1 MTPNAPDGTPGSAS
15 TTEVAGE
22 PEPIVRLQGLR
33 KSFGNVHALRGLDME
48 LPPGPVGLLGPN
60 GAGKTTLIGLL
71 LGLLEPTEG
80 TAIVAG
86 LQPTNRSA
94 RIEIRKRVGYMP
106 ESDCL
111 LPGMTAVEIVSALA
125 KLTGLSRQDAITRS
139 HEVLDYVELD
149 EARYRTL
156 DGYSTGMKQRLKLA
170 QALVHDPEFLLLD
183 EPTNGLD
190 PAGRRHMLSLVEDL
204 GRNQNKNVLLCSHLL
219 PDVERTCDNVV
230 VLVKGQAIL
239 QGSIAELT
247 AAESRR
253 LRVGTEGNA
262 SRLLTA
268 LEAAS
273 YDVSTD
279 ESGALIITLPQSVE
293 DADEI
298 CGIAA
303 REQVDLSS
311 IDPVRSTLEEVF
323 LKAVDDSEKK
333 TETASV

>member
-1 MTPNAPDGTPGSAS
+1 MTSTLPDPLPGHAS
-15 TTEVAGE
+15 DADSPDRG
-22 PEPIVRLQGLR
+22 EPIVRLQGLR
-33 KSFGNVHALRGLDME
+33 KSFGSVHALRGLDME

-80 TAIVAG
+80 TAVVAG
-86 LQPTNRSA
+86 LQPTNRAA

-111 LPGMTAVEIVSALA
+111 LPGMTAVEIVSSLA
-125 KLTGLSRQDAITRS
+125 KLTGLNRQDAITRA

-149 EARYRTL
+149 EARYRAL

-170 QALVHDPEFLLLD
+170 QALVHDPDFLLLD

-204 GRNQNKNVLLCSHLL
+204 GRNQNKNILLCSHLL

-253 LRVGTEGNA
+253 LRVEVEDGAG
-262 SRLLTA
+262 RLQAA
-268 LEAAS
+268 LEAATYATS
-273 YDVSTD
+273 LNED
-279 ESGALIITLPQSVE
+279 GALMVTLPHGVE
-293 DADEI
+293 DADAL
-298 CGIAA
+298 CGFAA
-303 REQVDLSS
+303 GEGVNISS

-333 TETASV
+333 AEATGA

>member
-1 MTPNAPDGTPGSAS
+1 MTSISPDPPPGQESD
-15 TTEVAGE
+15 TAG
-22 PEPIVRLQGLR
+22 PVGREPIVRLQGLR
-33 KSFGNVHALRGLDME
+33 KSFGSVHALRGLDME

-80 TAIVAG
+80 TAVVAG
-86 LQPTNRSA
+86 LEPTNRAA

-125 KLTGLSRQDAITRS
+125 KLTGLTRQDAITRA

-149 EARYRTL
+149 EARYRAL

-170 QALVHDPEFLLLD
+170 QALVHDPDFLLLD

-253 LRVGTEGNA
+253 LRVEVEDGGD
-262 SRLLTA
+262 RLQAA
-268 LEAAS
+268 LEAATYATS
-273 YDVSTD
+273 LSED
-279 ESGALIITLPQSVE
+279 GALMVTLPQGVE
-293 DADEI
+293 DADAL
-298 CGIAA
+298 CGLAA
-303 REQVDLSS
+303 GEGVNISS

-323 LKAVDDSEKK
+323 LKAVDDSERK
-333 TETASV
+333 TEATSA

>member
-1 MTPNAPDGTPGSAS
+1 M
-15 TTEVAGE
+15 
-22 PEPIVRLQGLR
+22 QFKGLH
-33 KSFGNVHALRGLDME
+33 KSFGDVHALRGVDME

-60 GAGKTTLIGLL
+60 GAEKTTLIGLL
-71 LGLLEPTEG
+71 LGLLEPTKG
-80 TAIVAG
+80 SASVAG
-86 LQPTNRSA
+86 LQPTHHAA

-111 LPGMTAVEIVSALA
+111 LPGMTAVEIVSTLA
-125 KLTGLSRQDAITRS
+125 KLTGLNRQDAITRA

-149 EARYRTL
+149 EARYRAL

-204 GRNQNKNVLLCSHLL
+204 GRNQKKNVLLCSHLL

-247 AAESRR
+247 AAEAHR
-253 LRVGTEGNA
+253 LRIQVEDGA
-262 SRLLTA
+262 DRLRGALTA
-268 LEAAS
+268 AGYGISSGEAGS
-273 YDVSTD
+273 LMV
-279 ESGALIITLPQSVE
+279 TLPAGVE
-293 DADEI
+293 DADAL
-298 CGIAA
+298 CGLAA
-303 REQVDLSS
+303 TEQVNISS

-323 LKAVDDSEKK
+323 LKAVD
-333 TETASV
+333 ETDQPAAGAQA

>member
-1 MTPNAPDGTPGSAS
+1 MTSTAPEPPPGHAPDPALP
-15 TTEVAGE
+15 AGQ
-22 PEPIVRLQGLR
+22 EPIVRLQGLH
-33 KSFGNVHALRGLDME
+33 KSFGSVHALRGLDME

-71 LGLLEPTEG
+71 LGLLEPTKG
-80 TAIVAG
+80 TAMVAG
-86 LQPTNRSA
+86 LQPTNRAA

-125 KLTGLSRQDAITRS
+125 KLTGLNRQDAITRA

-149 EARYRTL
+149 EARYRAL

-204 GRNQNKNVLLCSHLL
+204 GRNQKKNVLLCSHLL

-239 QGSIAELT
+239 QGSIATLT
-247 AAESRR
+247 AAESQR
-253 LRVGTEGNA
+253 LRVEVEEGA
-262 SRLLTA
+262 ALLQTA
-268 LEAAS
+268 LESAAYATTLS
-273 YDVSTD
+273 ED
-279 ESGALIITLPQSVE
+279 GALMVTLPAGVE
-293 DADEI
+293 DADAL
-298 CGIAA
+298 CGLAA
-303 REQVDLSS
+303 KEGVHISS

-323 LKAVDDSEKK
+323 LKAVDESEKK
-333 TETASV
+333 PEATTA